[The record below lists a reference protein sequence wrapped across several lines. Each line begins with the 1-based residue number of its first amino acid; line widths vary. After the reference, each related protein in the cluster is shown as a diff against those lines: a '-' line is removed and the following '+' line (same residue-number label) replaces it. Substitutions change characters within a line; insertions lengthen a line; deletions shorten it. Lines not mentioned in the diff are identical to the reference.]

1 MQMTDP
7 LHLSPVREIGVSTR
21 GVTGSVPSFGR
32 YESSLERDL
41 MEILRFDPH
50 VERFTPQPL
59 TIEFL
64 DRDGRTRNYTPD
76 GLIHF
81 KPDSTGSFQ
90 PPVLF
95 EVKYREDF
103 RKLWKVLLP
112 KFRAAKKYSLGE
124 GWRFEVFTEREIR
137 TPYLDNVKFL
147 WPFVERVPLPEVC
160 SRILQ
165 TLWDLDEADPDLLL
179 CALCHDAGN
188 RARLIPSLWHL
199 VAVGAIGCDLNTRLT
214 MRSLIWPVQD
224 C

>member
-1 MQMTDP
+1 MPDSP
-7 LHLSPVREIGVSTR
+7 HRVPVREIGVSTR

-50 VERFTPQPL
+50 VERCTPQPL
-59 TIEFL
+59 TIEYL
-64 DRDGRTRNYTPD
+64 DRDGRTRSYTPD

-81 KPDSTGSFQ
+81 KADSGLHQ
-90 PPVLF
+90 APVLF

-103 RKLWKVLLP
+103 RKDWKILLP
-112 KFRAAKKYSLGE
+112 KFRAAKAYCFSQ

-137 TPYLDNVKFL
+137 TPYLENVKFL
-147 WPFVERVPLPEVC
+147 WPYVERVPTPELR

-165 TLWDLDEADPDLLL
+165 TLSDLDEADPDLLL

-188 RARLIPSLWHL
+188 RARMIPSLWHL

-214 MRSLIWPVQD
+214 MRSLLWLEQD
-224 C
+224 H

>member
-1 MQMTDP
+1 MPDP
-7 LHLSPVREIGVSTR
+7 LPSEPVRKIGVSTR

-50 VERFTPQPL
+50 VDRFAPQPL

-64 DRDGRTRNYTPD
+64 DRDGRARSYTPD

-81 KPDSTGSFQ
+81 KPDSTGSY
-90 PPVLF
+90 PTPVLF

-103 RKLWKVLLP
+103 RKHWRTLLP
-112 KFRAAKKYSLGE
+112 KFRAAKRYALGE
-124 GWRFEVFTEREIR
+124 GWRFVVFTEREIR

-147 WPFVERVPLPEVC
+147 WPFVERAPLPEVRD
-160 SRILQ
+160 RILQ
-165 TLWDLDEADPDLLL
+165 TLSDLDEADPDMLL

-188 RARLIPSLWHL
+188 RARMIPSLWHL
-199 VAVGAIGCDLNTRLT
+199 VAIGAIGCDLNVRLT
-214 MRSLIWPVQD
+214 MRSLIWAVQE